1 MAGSG
6 SGFAAKLEVDIAQVL
21 ERAMNADLHG
31 ADGDIEQ
38 PGNVL
43 VFEVLEPSEH
53 EDFALG
59 GIQCGQC
66 GVQTLGVVGD
76 HRAVRRMRR
85 LVRQGLQLIGVG
97 IAGRGAVPAE
107 MVSGDLAGE
116 MINPG
121 GEPAFVAVR
130 VPVFENPV
138 EHELDEVFA
147 RGAVIGVAHEETVE
161 RPMVPLEEF
170 AEPVNLAGAHG
181 DHKFVVRERF
191 HSWRGRLNHGR
202 IRLNIQLLLEIG
214 DHGGQGAWLVAVEE
228 PIGREK
234 VTGILCS
241 LFPVDPGLWCPS
253 MNRRTFLLRSAG
265 LAAAGLLS
273 RSLLR
278 AQSSGPASDSTG
290 SSPAGSKP
298 TTPANT
304 LLGPPI
310 TAFQP
315 LRRNVGI
322 FTGRG
327 GTIGWLASP
336 AALVVIDTQ
345 FPDTAAACLA
355 GLPGRNRRML
365 DVVLNTHHHADHT
378 SGNPVFQP
386 AARTIV
392 AQANVPKL
400 QFAAAEKSG
409 DLGKQVFADTTFA
422 EAWRHETEDE
432 VVTAQYFGP
441 AHTNGDAV
449 MMFEKANV
457 VHMGDLVFN
466 RLYPYVDRP
475 GGASVRGWVQRLEDV
490 HRNFPADAIYIFGHG
505 NPKFG
510 VTGGHADMLLQRDFL
525 SALLAYVEKGLAA
538 GKAKAEIV
546 ALENFPGFD
555 DLHAPLPNRLQ
566 GNLSAAYDELTE
578 KKS

>member
-1 MAGSG
+1 
-6 SGFAAKLEVDIAQVL
+6 
-21 ERAMNADLHG
+21 
-31 ADGDIEQ
+31 
-38 PGNVL
+38 
-43 VFEVLEPSEH
+43 
-53 EDFALG
+53 
-59 GIQCGQC
+59 
-66 GVQTLGVVGD
+66 
-76 HRAVRRMRR
+76 
-85 LVRQGLQLIGVG
+85 
-97 IAGRGAVPAE
+97 
-107 MVSGDLAGE
+107 
-116 MINPG
+116 
-121 GEPAFVAVR
+121 
-130 VPVFENPV
+130 
-138 EHELDEVFA
+138 
-147 RGAVIGVAHEETVE
+147 
-161 RPMVPLEEF
+161 
-170 AEPVNLAGAHG
+170 
-181 DHKFVVRERF
+181 
-191 HSWRGRLNHGR
+191 
-202 IRLNIQLLLEIG
+202 
-214 DHGGQGAWLVAVEE
+214 
-228 PIGREK
+228 
-234 VTGILCS
+234 
-241 LFPVDPGLWCPS
+241 

-505 NPKFG
+505 NSKFG
-510 VTGGHADMLLQRDFL
+510 VTGTRDDLLVMRD
-525 SALLAYVEKGLAA
+525 LLNGLIEQVRKGIAA
-538 GKAKAEIV
+538 GQTREQIA
-546 ALENFPGFD
+546 ALDNLPGFPD
-555 DLHAPLPNRLQ
+555 FHVPAPNRLP
-566 GNLSAAYDELTE
+566 GILGTVFDELTA
-578 KKS
+578 